1 MHIDELIEQ
10 EKHKHLQKQRHH
22 KRYVLK
28 LTLLI
33 LVTVAVALTAAA
45 VLLLH
50 KPSDFEQPQAIDDKQ
65 VSKYL
70 THVISQDLYNGAQQ
84 GEPFDLVVTEEGI
97 GDIIARSGWPKQ
109 VAEALFAVPE
119 VKFEPDGI
127 QLRGMVNIDTVELFV
142 VIEGTASVNGQGLL
156 HLEVTRVKIGAVSVT
171 AVAKLVA
178 AAIYGSEATR
188 RNLQED
194 HWQTKIMAALL
205 EDEPFE
211 PVFEINDAKVRIQ
224 NVKIDTGKITIHFVP
239 EKL

>member
-22 KRYVLK
+22 RRYALK

-33 LVTVAVALTAAA
+33 LVTAAVTLTAAA

-50 KPSDFEQPQAIDDKQ
+50 KPSDFEQPQAIDDKE

-84 GEPFDLVVTEEGI
+84 GEPFDLVITQEGI

-109 VAEALFAVPE
+109 VGEASFAVPE

-127 QLRGMVNIDTVELFV
+127 QLRGMVSLDTVELFV
-142 VIEGTASVNGQGLL
+142 VIEGTAYINGQDLL
-156 HLEVTRVKIGAVSVT
+156 HLDVTRVKIGAVNVT
-171 AVAKLVA
+171 AIAKLVT
-178 AAIYGSEATR
+178 AAIYNNEATR
-188 RNLQED
+188 RQLEED
-194 HWQTKIMAALL
+194 DWRAKIMAALL
-205 EDEPFE
+205 QDKPFE
-211 PVFEINDAKVRIQ
+211 PVFEIDEAKVRIQ
-224 NVKIDTGKITIHFVP
+224 KVKIDAGKITIHFVP

>member
-10 EKHKHLQKQRHH
+10 EKHKHPQKQRHH

-33 LVTVAVALTAAA
+33 LATVAVVLTAAA

-50 KPSDFEQPQAIDDKQ
+50 KPSDFEQPQPVDDKQ

-97 GDIIARSGWPKQ
+97 SDIIARSGWPKQ
-109 VAEALFAVPE
+109 VAEASFAVPE

-127 QLRGMVNIDTVELFV
+127 QLRGIVNLDSVELFV
-142 VIEGTASVNGQGLL
+142 VIEGTGYVNRQGLL
-156 HLEVTRVKIGAVSVT
+156 HLEVTKVKIGAVTVT

-178 AAIYGSEATR
+178 AAIYAGEASQ

-205 EDEPFE
+205 KDEPFE
-211 PVFEINDAKVRIQ
+211 PVFKIDEAKVRIQ
-224 NVKIDTGKITIHFVP
+224 KVKIESGKITIHFVP
-239 EKL
+239 EM